1 MNTTTSTTA
10 KGKKQM
16 ATYSEL
22 QTQIKKL
29 QEEAEKVRELE
40 IETVLADMKSK
51 IEQYGLTAEQLGF
64 GSAPKKAAKKA
75 STPKDSTVMYKN
87 GDLTWSGAARG
98 RKPSWVKE
106 ILDAGG
112 DIEKYRVK

>member
-1 MNTTTSTTA
+1 
-10 KGKKQM
+10 M

-22 QTQIKKL
+22 QAQIKKL
-29 QEEAEKVRELE
+29 QEEAEKVKEVE
-40 IETVLADMKSK
+40 IETILADMKSK

-64 GSAPKKAAKKA
+64 SSAPKKTTKKA
-75 STPKDSTVMYKN
+75 STSKDATVMYKN
-87 GDLTWSGAARG
+87 GDLTWSGASRG